1 MDKNNFELSECFNF
15 KSIIEGDAKKG
26 HTHFGP
32 LFLILDQSFTL
43 NGQNNLLRA
52 LKWGILCFRGY
63 SKTSKMTASKVTDLA
78 KWLLVI
84 GYHFS

>member
-1 MDKNNFELSECFNF
+1 MNWIHKVICLYVMTIEYLHILGAPVGNLQDGCT
-15 KSIIEGDAKKG
+15 IEGDTKKG

-52 LKWGILCFRGY
+52 L
-63 SKTSKMTASKVTDLA
+63 D
-78 KWLLVI
+78 
-84 GYHFS
+84 